1 MGTRK
6 FSWSRRNAILAAM
19 GGVAAALSLRTSS
32 AQADEKMTR
41 AQAQYQDTPNGIYS
55 CSNCSLFERP
65 KSCKVVAGEVSEDGW
80 CKAFALVD

>member
-1 MGTRK
+1 MSTT
-6 FSWSRRNAILAAM
+6 FSGSRRNAIRAAA

-32 AQADEKMTR
+32 AQTDGKMTQ

-55 CSNCSLFERP
+55 CGNCSLFERP
-65 KSCKVVAGEVSEDGW
+65 KSCKVVDGNVSEDGW